1 VNTEQALADL
11 GVTPDDFTDQ
21 QRQRLD
27 QDGYFIVPGYF
38 SADQVE
44 QLREQF
50 DIWERQATPRTDL
63 AIEPGTAVF
72 LHDLF
77 NKSEVFDSVL
87 RCRPT
92 LAAAHQLL
100 GEIHVYS
107 LNGRN
112 PAQGHGQQALHSDV
126 PSTGPNQWRLVNT
139 MIMLDDM
146 TEENG
151 PTRLVP
157 GSHKWPSLNV
167 PEDNLSGAQRPVPS
181 ADELALLPADPM
193 VPHPS
198 EVKVTGTAGSVCVIN
213 AHIWHGGTLNRSGAK
228 RRLLHLA
235 VGKRDIPQQF
245 NQRDHLTP
253 SLAKRASA
261 AERYL
266 LDIEGAEPIAEDV
279 S

>member
-112 PAQGHGQQALHSDV
+112 PVQGHGQQALHSDV

-266 LDIEGAEPIAEDV
+266 LDIEGAEPVAEDV